1 MEMELYKMTY
11 KKDINKVNGK
21 TKRDTILKAIGGD
34 DSLLQIAMK
43 FYEGLEEYFDER
55 VNYYER
61 KFEPIYNTNNNYKSS
76 NGITSKNLEKNKDEI
91 RMLGGEFVRSNLNKG
106 KLIINNKKYN
116 LKEYINIKNVNKDNL
131 KIKMILNK
139 KNVNKDNLKIK
150 MILNKNIYNK
160 SYMFKDCEMLFEF
173 EISTNNKS
181 EDIPTLLQNIC

>member
-11 KKDINKVNGK
+11 KKDNEK
-21 TKRDTILKAIGGD
+21 TKRDTILKAIGEEKGLQAFGN

-61 KFEPIYNTNNNYKSS
+61 KFEPLYNTNNSYKSS

-91 RMLGGEFVRSNLNKG
+91 RILGGEFVRSNLNKG
-106 KLIINNKKYN
+106 KLVINNKKYN

-131 KIKMILNK
+131 KIKM
-139 KNVNKDNLKIK
+139 V
-150 MILNKNIYNK
+150 LNKNIYNK
-160 SYMFKDCEMLFEF
+160 SYMFKDCEMLFEL

-181 EDIPTLLQNIC
+181 EDVEIIQEVNNCKIFINEVYEI